1 MYIYVYTSTEKF
13 SVIICFT
20 MQYTIYG
27 VLKYSLKIQSA
38 LVLCVIIENQEFVL
52 ISTFRYQFCFF
63 VLQVISL
70 LGSRFK
76 FFIQL

>member
-38 LVLCVIIENQEFVL
+38 LVLCVIIGNQEFVL
-52 ISTFRYQFCFF
+52 ISAFRYQFCFF